1 MKTKYINIILALSL
15 VVAGAMT
22 PAAQVQAKDHPAV
35 KWDVTYSKST
45 IGNKGSLTSTYNSN
59 AEEILKAKESIKK
72 VMPGDKITY
81 EATCINASDS
91 SADFYLTTDIVK
103 SLEDGKDASGGA
115 YTYELYYLPDGVTDK
130 ANATYIYNDELVGGD
145 DTGLHQIKERK
156 EDGLSDSEKT
166 FFRVATITAGHNGKV
181 VLEISLDG
189 NSQDSSY
196 MSALANINMEFGVE
210 ETPVPGIADRVIN
223 TSKTVRVVN
232 KVPAGS
238 EIVKINDPTMPLAG
252 GGPATGDELIPVI
265 ACSLGLL
272 LGILIIISYFAVERK
287 QEREEVA

>member
-15 VVAGAMT
+15 LVAGAMAPT
-22 PAAQVQAKDHPAV
+22 VQVQAKEHDAV
-35 KWDVTYSKST
+35 KWDVTYSKSA
-45 IGNKGSLTSTYNSN
+45 IGSKGSLTSTYNSN

-81 EATCINASDS
+81 EATCKNDS
-91 SADFYLTTDIVK
+91 EVSADFYLTTDIVR

-130 ANATYIYNDELVGGD
+130 AKASYIYNDELVGGD
-145 DTGLHQIKERK
+145 DTGLHQIKEK
-156 EDGLSDSEKT
+156 HEEGLADSEKT
-166 FFRVATITAGHNGKV
+166 FFRVATITAKSQGKV

-210 ETPVPGIADRVIN
+210 ETPAPGKVDKVVN

-238 EIVKINDPTMPLAG
+238 EIVKINDPTIPLAG
-252 GGPATGDELIPVI
+252 GGPATGDEIIPVI
-265 ACSLGLL
+265 ACSVGLL